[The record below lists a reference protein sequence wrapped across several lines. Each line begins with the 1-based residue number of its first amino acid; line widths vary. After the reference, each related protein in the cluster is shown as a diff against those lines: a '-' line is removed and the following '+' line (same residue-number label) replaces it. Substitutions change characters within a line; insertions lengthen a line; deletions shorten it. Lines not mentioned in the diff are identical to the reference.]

1 MRQGTA
7 RHEKTIKKGIM
18 LGSNARNLA
27 VKRLRRR
34 LCAGSRS
41 ITVLVFLILGAFS
54 LPVYSATLDVGQGNR
69 VFVPLTS
76 LKGLRDQNIVK
87 QTYDYSCGA
96 GALATLLTYGL
107 GDKTTELEVLHTV
120 LTTLSAE
127 EEVLRKKEG
136 LSLLDLQRVAQ
147 ARGHKAQGFR
157 LAAEYLSKLQGAVL
171 VFIRPRGYEHFA
183 VLKRV
188 QGNRVYLA
196 DPSLGNVRMPL
207 YKFLDVWLDDKGQ
220 GVIFVIER
228 KEGAGPDDSPLR
240 VLTEGAPQ
248 PEILSARQMLE
259 VGNPYVRFPD
269 LFR

>member
-1 MRQGTA
+1 
-7 RHEKTIKKGIM
+7 M
-18 LGSNARNLA
+18 LEGNARNL
-27 VKRLRRR
+27 VVTQLTDRLRTG
-34 LCAGSRS
+34 AYS
-41 ITVLVFLILGAFS
+41 VLVLALSVICAFP
-54 LPVYSATLDVGQGNR
+54 LPVYAASFDIGQGNR

-76 LKGLRDQNIVK
+76 LKGLRDQNVVK

-107 GDKTTELEVLHTV
+107 GDKVTELEVLHTV

-157 LAAEYLSKLQGAVL
+157 LAAEYLTKLQGAVL

-188 QGNRVYLA
+188 HGNRVYLA

-228 KEGAGPDDSPLR
+228 KEGVGPDNSPLR
-240 VLTEGAPQ
+240 VLAEGSPQ

-259 VGNPYVRFPD
+259 VGNPYVRFPE

>member
-1 MRQGTA
+1 MKGMS
-7 RHEKTIKKGIM
+7 KGIM

-27 VKRLRRR
+27 VKRLTRK
-34 LCAGSRS
+34 LQTCARY
-41 ITVLVFLILGAFS
+41 II
-54 LPVYSATLDVGQGNR
+54 LPVLIAICAFPLPVNSASLDIGQGNR

-76 LKGLRDQNIVK
+76 LKGLRDQNVVK

-107 GDKTTELEVLHTV
+107 GDKATELEILQSV

-147 ARGHKAQGFR
+147 TRGHKAQGFR
-157 LAAEYLSKLQGAVL
+157 LAAEYLPKLQGAVL
-171 VFIRPRGYEHFA
+171 VFIKPRGYEHFA

-188 QGNRVYLA
+188 HGGRVYLA
-196 DPSLGNVRMPL
+196 DPSLGNMRMPL
-207 YKFLDVWLDDKGQ
+207 YKFLDVWLDEKGQ
-220 GVIFVIER
+220 GIIFVIER

-240 VLTEGAPQ
+240 VLTEGSPQ

-259 VGNPYVRFPD
+259 VGNPYVRFPE